1 VNSYYS
7 ETTITNLLNL
17 SDDYDMK
24 KSQIFKG
31 KTAWITG
38 ASSGIG
44 ESLVYEL
51 VRRGSNVIASS
62 IDAEGLERVKAGCTG
77 KSEMVHCY
85 PFDLA
90 ETSAIHL
97 VVKQVIEKAGKIDY
111 LFNIGGISQRA
122 RIDETPL
129 WLDRKIFEINYFGT
143 IALTKAV
150 LPYMVTQQSGHILA
164 TSSISGRF
172 GFPLRSAYS
181 ASKQALHG
189 FFETLYLENKINNI
203 RVSVIIPGRVRTAI
217 SLHALD
223 SEGKE
228 HGKLDDGQA
237 NGISPEKAAEII
249 IKGML
254 KNKRE
259 ILVGKNELIM
269 LHIRRYFPWLFFRI
283 ADKIKA

>member
-1 VNSYYS
+1 MGKNSMF
-7 ETTITNLLNL
+7 N
-17 SDDYDMK
+17 
-24 KSQIFKG
+24 G
-31 KTAWITG
+31 KVAWITG

-44 ESLVYEL
+44 EALVYEFIE
-51 VRRGSNVIASS
+51 RGAFVIASS
-62 IDAEGLERVKAGCTG
+62 KDPEGLERVRIACGERKGNVKCI
-77 KSEMVHCY
+77 
-85 PFDLA
+85 PFDLSY
-90 ETSAIHL
+90 TSAISAI
-97 VVKQVIEKAGKIDY
+97 VDSQMKETGSIDY
-111 LFNIGGISQRA
+111 LVNIGGISQRA

-150 LPYMVTQQSGHILA
+150 LPYMVKQKSGYILA

-189 FFETLYLENKINNI
+189 FFETLYLENKKYNI
-203 RVSVIIPGRVRTAI
+203 MSSVIIPGRVRTAI

-237 NGISPEKAAEII
+237 GGITPQKAALMIINGIRRK
-249 IKGML
+249 KH
-254 KNKRE
+254 E
-259 ILVGKNELIM
+259 ILVGKGELAM
-269 LHIRRYFPWLFFRI
+269 LHIRRFLPWLFFSI
-283 ADKIKA
+283 ADKIKST